1 MWTKK
6 KIYENPK
13 LGIAFKYPPEWVSMV
28 NCKLTHGIDVCMFK
42 DFTSFGVI
50 RVSEQVQSDIITQ
63 TEALETLLLSSVQS
77 NEIMVGDVE
86 SNKYQTPKSPS
97 KSATILVHKI
107 DDRIGNIIQERTL
120 IMERKSI
127 RDYHLDYGDS
137 YYECDKSSST
147 YRDKVFVIA
156 FEDIPENYESGQS
169 QQQLREIFSSFR
181 FIWNA
186 ETIKDIDIVAV
197 SIIALL
203 SKSPSYV
210 MSVYRLKQ

>member
-1 MWTKK
+1 
-6 KIYENPK
+6 
-13 LGIAFKYPPEWVSMV
+13 
-28 NCKLTHGIDVCMFK
+28 
-42 DFTSFGVI
+42 
-50 RVSEQVQSDIITQ
+50 
-63 TEALETLLLSSVQS
+63 
-77 NEIMVGDVE
+77 
-86 SNKYQTPKSPS
+86 
-97 KSATILVHKI
+97 
-107 DDRIGNIIQERTL
+107 
-120 IMERKSI
+120 MERKSI

-169 QQQLREIFSSFR
+169 QQQLREVFSSFR